1 MDKSI
6 EGAKIGKYSGLRGQV
21 YKIIK
26 NMIVRG
32 QLKPNQRIFES
43 QIAKQFSISRGP
55 IREAIR
61 DMAKEGIVI
70 NIPRKGTFV
79 NACSLKDIEEI
90 YNIRAIL
97 EGLAIRISLKYLTK
111 KDIKNLDKLK
121 DEMVLAAK
129 NKNIAEMVK
138 KDMEFHKLICYSSKH
153 SRIIK
158 FWSEM
163 SYQIRMFLT
172 TADIVFHNPEQIAE
186 RHNEIIKA
194 IKKKDQNKAEK
205 CIKDHINK
213 VGEEIIGILRKK
225 EMTVF
230 FPFSEKTK

>member
-1 MDKSI
+1 MRKKIASNEPSLIKDCLKIDSK
-6 EGAKIGKYSGLRGQV
+6 EG
-21 YKIIK
+21 
-26 NMIVRG
+26 
-32 QLKPNQRIFES
+32 
-43 QIAKQFSISRGP
+43 SISKFFNVNSRS
-55 IREAIR
+55 R
-61 DMAKEGIVI
+61 IVWTSCC
-70 NIPRKGTFV
+70 NKFV

-90 YNIRAIL
+90 YSIRAIL

-138 KDMEFHKLICYSSKH
+138 KDIEFHKLICYSSKH

-213 VGEEIIGILRKK
+213 VGEEIIGILGKK

-230 FPFSEKTK
+230 LPFSEKKSND